1 MGKLVSFMHVSLD
14 GFTARL
20 NGEMD
25 WIRMDEAIFDLAV
38 AQTEKS
44 DTALYGRNTHE
55 IMKAYW
61 PTAANNP
68 QISRQDLSHSIW
80 YNQVNKI
87 VVSKTMRGQ
96 SFEKT
101 IIVSENVPAA
111 IAALKKRTVGEIIMF
126 GSPSLTGSLIQ
137 ENLIDE
143 YWIFI
148 NPVILGQGISL
159 YSKNQQE
166 LTLHLVDHI
175 PFSNGVVCLH
185 YAQN

>member
-1 MGKLVSFMHVSLD
+1 MGNLVSFMHVSLD

-38 AQTEKS
+38 ARTEKS

-61 PTAANNP
+61 PTAADNP
-68 QISRQDLSHSIW
+68 RVSRHDLSHSKW

-101 IIVSENVPAA
+101 TIISEHVAA
-111 IAALKKRTVGEIIMF
+111 SIEALKKRTVGEIIMF
-126 GSPSLTGSLIQ
+126 GSPALTGSLMQ

-159 YSKNQQE
+159 YSKNLRE
-166 LTLHLVDHI
+166 LRLHLTEHI
-175 PFSNGVVCLH
+175 PFANGVVCLH
-185 YAQN
+185 YTQN